1 MTSHNTSKQKRVV
14 VKSSPRHHTS
24 KGPFLSSL
32 LLSLF
37 SIAIFITCN
46 TTRTFNHYPILYCH
60 NCVQAASFITS
71 PSSSTTTSSTKE
83 IIRENNN
90 YHRLNRM
97 TSSSSFPSA
106 LFLIPSQSINSQTNI
121 NILSSNTKKEKL
133 VVLEHHDEEAG
144 DTIIE
149 YHDHHHKKEKKNDI
163 SRMKKMDNITQNNVN
178 NNTKDNR
185 SVTSSIPSSTSSSNP
200 TKFRYKGNLP
210 DIHWRAIPMSHLRS
224 HPNYQPLPH
233 PTSIHQLNSL
243 EDVRN
248 FRQDSWQWDMLHSG
262 RCTTSQAAPALGLL
276 EPNAAKLLGIPR
288 SLQKGCMGA
297 YRRLSQRALRT
308 LEEMNVVLCCHHGDY
323 DDGDDDYSNNN
334 SNLSIGDNVDDDTC
348 PYSDIDVDIEV
359 DFDDDD
365 DFEKFEAK
373 FRVLNFDNNKNI
385 HEEEKK
391 DEFGN
396 KHHRHTQH
404 LWKKVPRTRFPFAAK
419 YQQHISANDL
429 KTRRIETKEYMS
441 TLSSP
446 MRIRMNW
453 GNSQE
458 ATAILTALNYFYN
471 VDPNVTIKEVGMCGA
486 GLQYNST
493 DIGSGSNNLLL
504 GASPD
509 AVIQYS
515 NGTLEV
521 LEVKNHCPF
530 VPARR
535 NNVNTSVK
543 NKSSYRIR
551 EMPMKSSVPPVYIP
565 QLMMEMMCLGDE
577 CRSAVM
583 CRQTAT
589 NGAMLVRL
597 WRDDDWINE
606 MIYWLERFANE
617 YVNKDQQ
624 PPSNFFWFD
633 ENKHVSKRYQ
643 NFVERTKEL
652 SEEVELVK
660 YIPHKSIQRV
670 LGTNGMRLPLF
681 LD

>member
-1 MTSHNTSKQKRVV
+1 
-14 VKSSPRHHTS
+14 
-24 KGPFLSSL
+24 
-32 LLSLF
+32 
-37 SIAIFITCN
+37 
-46 TTRTFNHYPILYCH
+46 
-60 NCVQAASFITS
+60 
-71 PSSSTTTSSTKE
+71 
-83 IIRENNN
+83 
-90 YHRLNRM
+90 
-97 TSSSSFPSA
+97 
-106 LFLIPSQSINSQTNI
+106 
-121 NILSSNTKKEKL
+121 
-133 VVLEHHDEEAG
+133 
-144 DTIIE
+144 
-149 YHDHHHKKEKKNDI
+149 
-163 SRMKKMDNITQNNVN
+163 
-178 NNTKDNR
+178 
-185 SVTSSIPSSTSSSNP
+185 
-200 TKFRYKGNLP
+200 
-210 DIHWRAIPMSHLRS
+210 
-224 HPNYQPLPH
+224 
-233 PTSIHQLNSL
+233 
-243 EDVRN
+243 
-248 FRQDSWQWDMLHSG
+248 
-262 RCTTSQAAPALGLL
+262 
-276 EPNAAKLLGIPR
+276 
-288 SLQKGCMGA
+288 MGA

-373 FRVLNFDNNKNI
+373 FRVLNFDNN
-385 HEEEKK
+385 HSREEEKK
-391 DEFGN
+391 DESGN

-543 NKSSYRIR
+543 NKS
-551 EMPMKSSVPPVYIP
+551 
-565 QLMMEMMCLGDE
+565 
-577 CRSAVM
+577 
-583 CRQTAT
+583 TA
-589 NGAMLVRL
+589 
-597 WRDDDWINE
+597 
-606 MIYWLERFANE
+606 
-617 YVNKDQQ
+617 
-624 PPSNFFWFD
+624 
-633 ENKHVSKRYQ
+633 
-643 NFVERTKEL
+643 
-652 SEEVELVK
+652 
-660 YIPHKSIQRV
+660 
-670 LGTNGMRLPLF
+670 
-681 LD
+681 